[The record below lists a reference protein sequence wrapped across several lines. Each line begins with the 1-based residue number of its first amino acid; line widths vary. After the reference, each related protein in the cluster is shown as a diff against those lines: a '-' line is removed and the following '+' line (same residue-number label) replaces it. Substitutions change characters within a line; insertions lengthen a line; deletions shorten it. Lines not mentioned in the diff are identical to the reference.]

1 MVVARQGARYGES
14 GQRVE
19 SARNSW
25 LPKTS
30 AVLVPSLLIIRVKET
45 TGVKEDGSVLSRKI

>member
-1 MVVARQGARYGES
+1 MVMARQGARYGES

-19 SARNSW
+19 SARKSR

-30 AVLVPSLLIIRVKET
+30 AILVPSLLIIRVKET
-45 TGVKEDGSVLSRKI
+45 AGVKEDASVLSRKI